1 MCPRLQETNT
11 YKFKPEA
18 EKLFAMLEKFEAFSH
33 NDINK
38 KKTEF
43 AKITKDNEKKD
54 YLYNIKYTVSS
65 LQKISSIKAFSSFEK
80 LKIGSQDMQMDQCIT
95 EMKAT
100 FNAETSIE
108 KRQEFLD
115 KITRTVEMLGSEK
128 PLPTAEEI
136 RLADTKE
143 MAQIMQ
149 RVSLVKL
156 FASLEKLKFGP
167 EDTQMNQY
175 ITEMKAAFSVETTV
189 EKRQEILDKIT
200 KTVEVLG
207 SDKNPT
213 TEVRHIVAN
222 FRAQAKEN
230 FTIGR
235 DRKADRIDTAMGKVP
250 IEDRCN
256 NFLGSMPSREVM
268 MALAS
273 HRHLQEKKEVTY
285 LTKGGDIDE
294 KKATSTFK
302 NFRKKFKEIT
312 QDPVIPVDKEQD
324 RAVSITLAKL
334 P

>member
-1 MCPRLQETNT
+1 
-11 YKFKPEA
+11 
-18 EKLFAMLEKFEAFSH
+18 
-33 NDINK
+33 
-38 KKTEF
+38 
-43 AKITKDNEKKD
+43 
-54 YLYNIKYTVSS
+54 
-65 LQKISSIKAFSSFEK
+65 
-80 LKIGSQDMQMDQCIT
+80 
-95 EMKAT
+95 
-100 FNAETSIE
+100 
-108 KRQEFLD
+108 
-115 KITRTVEMLGSEK
+115 
-128 PLPTAEEI
+128 
-136 RLADTKE
+136 
-143 MAQIMQ
+143 
-149 RVSLVKL
+149 
-156 FASLEKLKFGP
+156 
-167 EDTQMNQY
+167 
-175 ITEMKAAFSVETTV
+175 MKAAFSVETTV